1 MRQPTGRKPTRARQ
15 RKDGEHQHR
24 DERDGDIGGGKGG
37 EDEAAGEAALFL
49 LGIFD
54 RQRMSPGIAAA
65 KTDTVEKAQN
75 HQKPIGGDAD
85 LGIAGNERDQ
95 KRDDAKARDRRD
107 RRRAAPEA
115 IRHDAKRERPNRAP
129 QQRRDEH
136 ERRENRLFAGIESR
150 GLKIE
155 KDGRQHHRRQIDVEH
170 VDEFGEDGAA
180 DGSAPLLLPVRGFG
194 DKPRR

>member
-1 MRQPTGRKPTRARQ
+1 MRP
-15 RKDGEHQHR
+15 
-24 DERDGDIGGGKGG
+24 
-37 EDEAAGEAALFL
+37 AGEAALFL

-115 IRHDAKRERPNRAP
+115 IRHDAKRERPNRARP
-129 QQRRDEH
+129 SSVVMNTSDAKIACSPGSSR
-136 ERRENRLFAGIESR
+136 AG
-150 GLKIE
+150 
-155 KDGRQHHRRQIDVEH
+155 
-170 VDEFGEDGAA
+170 
-180 DGSAPLLLPVRGFG
+180 
-194 DKPRR
+194 